1 MSFDAAKMGPVFK
14 FVDNQFV
21 AAEHLGRECSFL
33 IQRVYGRGSWNREK
47 SPDRSKHEKMQKM
60 LNQPFFATL
69 KLFY

>member
-1 MSFDAAKMGPVFK
+1 MPFDVAKMGPVFK
-14 FVDNQFV
+14 FIDNQFV
-21 AAEHLGRECSFL
+21 ASTRVVRGCSFL